1 MGQGICRRLLKEKEA
16 YLILLEALHVA
27 DFEELPLKH
36 DICEVLSKLGSSDP
50 DTSSTVRSSFPYL
63 AFANQAQN
71 RLNCVSI
78 PLIGLPGCGP
88 QA

>member
-1 MGQGICRRLLKEKEA
+1 MKEKEA

-50 DTSSTVRSSFPYL
+50 DTSSTVRSPSSCIP
-63 AFANQAQN
+63 NTDQARSRQ
-71 RLNCVSI
+71 L
-78 PLIGLPGCGP
+78 PLIGLPGFGP